1 MKILFITHYAD
12 TLGANRS
19 LLHLLEGLRGAS
31 YNVEVQVWCPRSG
44 RFTEELARRGIEYR
58 ILPFP
63 NAYYTFRSLGLYL
76 FPYKWWLIHQNF
88 PKWTAELAE
97 WQPDVIHSNS
107 AVVILG
113 AIIAEKLNIP
123 HVWHTREFV
132 WEHYKM
138 VSPIK
143 KDFLHRLRQQAAAHV
158 AISDCV
164 KQRAFTDLDS
174 QKNTI
179 FTVYNG
185 IGTAKKI
192 AENYNDITTATAEK
206 STTQKSTTQKS
217 TTQKSTFTFLNIGL
231 LHPAKKQMEALRALR
246 IVRKNIPLSQPNVRL
261 LIVGKGRKGYEM
273 RMKLYVW
280 WHNLSKSVD
289 FLGFMASPNVAYQ
302 RADAV
307 LMCSENEAMGRVT
320 VEAMA
325 QGKPVIGK
333 ISGATPEIIQD
344 GVNGLLYAK
353 NEIDL
358 AKKMLILINN
368 DINTNKKMIENAYET
383 VINNFTDETYISKM
397 YAIFKNVIK

>member
-1 MKILFITHYAD
+1 M
-12 TLGANRS
+12 R
-19 LLHLLEGLRGAS
+19 LE
-31 YNVEVQVWCPRSG
+31 E
-44 RFTEELARRGIEYR
+44 
-58 ILPFP
+58 
-63 NAYYTFRSLGLYL
+63 
-76 FPYKWWLIHQNF
+76 
-88 PKWTAELAE
+88 PKDPQSWKGPLST
-97 WQPDVIHSNS
+97 
-107 AVVILG
+107 
-113 AIIAEKLNIP
+113 
-123 HVWHTREFV
+123 
-132 WEHYKM
+132 
-138 VSPIK
+138 
-143 KDFLHRLRQQAAAHV
+143 HRLRQQAAAHV

-192 AENYNDITTATAEK
+192 AKNCNNRIITEVGKT
-206 STTQKSTTQKS
+206 
-217 TTQKSTFTFLNIGL
+217 TFTFLSIGL

-246 IVRKNIPLSQPNVRL
+246 IVRKNIPSSQPNVRL
-261 LIVGKGRKGYEM
+261 LIVGKGRKLYEM

-280 WHNLSKSVD
+280 SHNLSESVE

-353 NEIDL
+353 NDIDL

-368 DINTNKKMIENAYET
+368 EVNTNKKITANAYAT
-383 VINNFTDETYISKM
+383 VINNFTDETYIGKM
-397 YAIFKNVIK
+397 YAIFKNVIN